1 MSSGR
6 IQLTSVGLQ
15 DEFLSGTPDVT
26 YFIKKFN
33 RATKFALE
41 TLEVPFFQTGI
52 NFGSWVNVI
61 VPRNGQLIRNLYLKL
76 VLPPLT
82 VGGYTNGVGNAIVE
96 YADLV
101 IGGQTIERINGEF
114 MQIYDQTF
122 ISGSQQ
128 ASLTYM
134 VGTTPGDSFALGP
147 ATAYQEGVQQPA
159 YGFYPRTFIVPLPFY
174 FFRNDALSIPLCAL
188 TRQEVEVRIQ
198 LRTLQAV
205 IAGGNLQSNLTTT
218 SSISWKSPSPIV
230 SNSLAANFS
239 TITWINYSSVFACL
253 PTTKLTPNAFYYYDF
268 NTFAFNAFV
277 NLPNFTGPIKGVAQ
291 NVAGVILLV
300 ASGGNTSN
308 SSSTPTPAYRAGVS
322 LLGLATGFSGVN
334 DPTSNVVDYVAVAS
348 DGTNFTAIGNI
359 MGSNTFTIVNFTSP
373 NFTATLSGVTT
384 NLNIGTIAWSP
395 VLASY
400 VIGDMTTKKMY
411 TYVTGSTAINLL
423 VNTPG
428 PYTAYSAEYG
438 QIYSNSPVA
447 CSNSVISNVYVSSL
461 DGGVTYPYNVPTYV
475 TPGVPVVTKYAN
487 SIAYSP
493 SLDLFFTFINKTG
506 SPAFTLS
513 YYVSN
518 LNTTTTLTTSTPLQ
532 AFQASLPVEYVFLAD
547 EEVKYIQGAKID
559 YVVTQIQQASV
570 TIPAGS
576 NVLNG
581 YKLYFINPVKE
592 MFFCIQ
598 DSNVVATNDYWNYLN
613 TSTGGQQLQTLQFQF
628 NGEDIISP
636 TIANDVYMG
645 YVQFLNNHT
654 RRPNMEIYNYSFSID
669 PENYIPTG
677 QVNMSRIMNQNIWLT
692 LSPNPNSRNV
702 RIYGVAYNILR
713 VQNGLAGLLFI
724 DNNTSIQG

>member
-33 RATKFALE
+33 RYTKFALE
-41 TLEVPFFQTGI
+41 TLDVPFFQTNI
-52 NFGSWVNVI
+52 NFGSWVNVLI
-61 VPRNGQLIRNLYLKL
+61 PRNGQLIRNLYLKL
-76 VLPPLT
+76 VLPPLS
-82 VGGYTNGVGNAIVE
+82 VGGYTNGIGNAIIE
-96 YADLV
+96 HADLV

-122 ISGSQQ
+122 ISDSQQ
-128 ASLTYM
+128 SSLTYM
-134 VGTTPGDSFALGP
+134 VGTTPGDSYALGS
-147 ATAYQEGVQQPA
+147 ATTYQEGVQQPA

-188 TRQEVEVRIQ
+188 TRQEVEVQIQ
-198 LRTLQAV
+198 LRPLQAV

-218 SSISWKSPSPIV
+218 SSITWGSPSPIA
-230 SNSLAANFS
+230 SNTLAANFS
-239 TITWINYSSVFACL
+239 SITWLNYSSVFVCP
-253 PTTKLTPNAFYYYDF
+253 PTTKLSPDNAFYYYDF
-268 NTFAFNAFV
+268 NTFAFNAFT
-277 NLPNFTGPIKGVAQ
+277 NLPDLAGPIGGIAQ
-291 NVAGVILLV
+291 NNGGVILL
-300 ASGGNTSN
+300 AARGQSGSSSN
-308 SSSTPTPAYRAGVS
+308 SSSNVYRTAVS

-334 DPTSNVVDYVAVAS
+334 DPSSNLVVDYLAVAS
-348 DGTNFTAIGNI
+348 DGTNFAAIGNI
-359 MGSNTFTIVNFTSP
+359 MGSNTFTIVTFTSP
-373 NFTATLSGVTT
+373 TFAATATGITT
-384 NLNIGTIAWSP
+384 TSNIGTIAWSP
-395 VLASY
+395 SLASY
-400 VIGDMTTKKMY
+400 VIGDMTTNQMY
-411 TYVTGSTAINLL
+411 SYTNGSTAINSL
-423 VNTPG
+423 VNTFG

-461 DGGVTYPYNVPTYV
+461 DGGVTYPYNVPTYTNPFTLQV
-475 TPGVPVVTKYAN
+475 EYAK

-493 SLDLFFTFINKTG
+493 TLNIFFTFINQVG
-506 SPAFTLS
+506 NPSPSLAF
-513 YYVSN
+513 YVST
-518 LNTTTTLTTSTPLQ
+518 LNTSNTLTTSVPLQ
-532 AFQASLPVEYVFLAD
+532 QFQASLPVEYVFLAD

-559 YVVTQIQQASV
+559 YVVTQLQQASV
-570 TIPAGS
+570 TVPAGS

-592 MFFCIQ
+592 MYFCIQ
-598 DSNVVATNDYWNYLN
+598 DSNVAATNDYWNYLN

-636 TIANDVYMG
+636 TIANDVYLG

-654 RRPNMEIYNYSFSID
+654 RRPDMDIYNYSFSID
-669 PENYIPTG
+669 PENYLPTG

-702 RIYGVAYNILR
+702 RIYGVGYNILR
-713 VQNGLAGLLFI
+713 VQHGIAGMLFI
-724 DNNTSIQG
+724 DNNTSLQG